1 MSVTRPSAL
10 VVFAVVLSIS
20 ACSHPPEGPADIV
33 GTSAKY
39 TITGR
44 YAPITIDRV
53 DSLSIEGGKLAVH
66 GSTTQT
72 VELPPDADASKPS
85 PHWSLTNEND
95 VGAKH
100 SVNFTHDIT
109 LDEFTIE
116 LPAGTADVHYGT
128 LKGRTGDAEVMM
140 LAWGQQGKCYEGYV
154 TILPK
159 PAAAARPDAGKN

>member
-1 MSVTRPSAL
+1 VTRSFAL
-10 VVFAVVLSIS
+10 VVFTAVLTAS
-20 ACSHPPEGPADIV
+20 ACSRPPEGPADII
-33 GTSAKY
+33 GTSAKF
-39 TITGR
+39 TVTGR
-44 YAPITIDRV
+44 YAPLAIDRV

-66 GSTTQT
+66 GSTTQMLD
-72 VELPPDADASKPS
+72 LPPEADAGKPS

-128 LKGRTGDAEVMM
+128 LKSRTGDAEVML
-140 LAWGQQGKCYEGYV
+140 LAWGQQGKSYEGYV
-154 TILPK
+154 SILPK
-159 PAAAARPDAGKN
+159 PEAAARPDAGRN